1 MENYVNEEAK
11 NEEFKAL
18 DIPLYMPI
26 KSECEEAES
35 AEIPSQDLQEKK
47 TKKRSFLPLI
57 TLQLIVCL
65 LLAFCVFILKS
76 MNSDMYYRF
85 RDWYDSQMS
94 YVLINSDVF
103 DNIDLSSLINS
114 EKPVATDD
122 EV

>member
-1 MENYVNEEAK
+1 MNEEAK
-11 NEEFKAL
+11 NDEFKAL

-76 MNSDMYYRF
+76 MNSEMYYRF

-94 YVLINSDVF
+94 YILINSDVF

>member
-1 MENYVNEEAK
+1 MESYVNEEAK
-11 NEEFKAL
+11 NDEFKAL

-76 MNSDMYYRF
+76 MNSEMYYRF

-94 YVLINSDVF
+94 YILINSDVF